1 MTARSTNESAIDSL
15 LLRMPSLLVT
25 RTVSGLEATV
35 MRISNS
41 HERIPTSVNS
51 ARSTVVITADK
62 SKTTLTTEIP
72 AMRAVLL
79 QLVFCIAGAQ
89 SFREQKTLTKLVDLV
104 LLAWY
109 GANIVGHGCN
119 YSLDSEDLQ
128 DEQA

>member
-1 MTARSTNESAIDSL
+1 MTASSTNESAIDSL

-41 HERIPTSVNS
+41 HERIPMSVNK

-89 SFREQKTLTKLVDLV
+89 SFREQKTSKIGGFGLARLV
-104 LLAWY
+104 WCQHCWTRRQ
-109 GANIVGHGCN
+109 I
-119 YSLDSEDLQ
+119 
-128 DEQA
+128 